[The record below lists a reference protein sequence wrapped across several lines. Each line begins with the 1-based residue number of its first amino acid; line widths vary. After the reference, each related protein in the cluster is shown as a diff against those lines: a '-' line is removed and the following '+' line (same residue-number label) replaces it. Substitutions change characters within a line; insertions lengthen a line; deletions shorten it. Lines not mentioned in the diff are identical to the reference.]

1 MIEHLPDSVFV
12 VVHDV
17 SAESDNW
24 LHDELNEASSELTT
38 VISNILS
45 LPFLS
50 LLIKIVITPQ
60 FLHHLVKVYLEFFWV
75 DSGKFSQG
83 ESPSEQ
89 SRTKSY
95 SSSSGI
101 NLLWF
106 SHIFTFVCGNDD
118 IGIFNDSLEVLIHG
132 FSINLEF

>member
-38 VISNILS
+38 VISSIIS
-45 LPFLS
+45 LPLLG

-60 FLHHLVKVYLEFFWV
+60 FLHHLVKVYLEFF
-75 DSGKFSQG
+75 
-83 ESPSEQ
+83 
-89 SRTKSY
+89 
-95 SSSSGI
+95 
-101 NLLWF
+101 
-106 SHIFTFVCGNDD
+106 
-118 IGIFNDSLEVLIHG
+118 
-132 FSINLEF
+132 